1 MTPSTP
7 SIGHIYA
14 LKSKLE
20 DFMEE
25 GLSQRFERHANLSK
39 MTRDWATKQGFTIF
53 PEAGYE
59 SKTLTCVNNGAK
71 SGGREI
77 EVAKLQGLM
86 KERGILIDGGYGK
99 LKGKTFRLSS
109 MGDET
114 KETMESLFAL
124 LDESLEQL

>member
-1 MTPSTP
+1 
-7 SIGHIYA
+7 
-14 LKSKLE
+14 
-20 DFMEE
+20 MEE
-25 GLSQRFERHANLSK
+25 GLSQRFDRHANLSK
-39 MTRDWATKQGFTIF
+39 MTRYWATKQGFTIF

-71 SGGREI
+71 PGGREI
-77 EVAKLQGLM
+77 EVAKLQELM

-114 KETMESLFAL
+114 QETMESLYAL
-124 LDESLEQL
+124 LDESLERL